1 MTRGYWD
8 SDPLAEARARA
19 AAAGECPVNHVDE
32 FTSEHSDCWAI
43 CSMFDCE
50 VCVATPEDF
59 GWHDPDEDDG
69 PRKAAPEEDEEWRIP
84 F

>member
-1 MTRGYWD
+1 MTRGYWA
-8 SDPLAEARARA
+8 SDPLAEARAKA

-59 GWHDPDEDDG
+59 GWHDPDE
-69 PRKAAPEEDEEWRIP
+69 EEPCETASGDDEEWRIP